1 MTPAQELV
9 NEFEALTDNQKM
21 EVIDFVAFL
30 KQKNEKMIESLMD
43 EVIFENEEALKELD
57 DNY

>member
-30 KQKNEKMIESLMD
+30 KQKNEKMIENLMD
-43 EVIFENEEALKELD
+43 EVIFENEEALKELAKF
-57 DNY
+57 

>member
-1 MTPAQELV
+1 MTLAQKLV

-21 EVIDFVAFL
+21 EVIDFVEFL

-43 EVIFENEEALKELD
+43 EVIFENEEALKELAK
-57 DNY
+57 